1 LSDGPGDTGRFDE
14 TRGPTGNTEM
24 IAMIRLDD
32 ETAQE
37 RAVRHVAN
45 ELGLGTPPN
54 VSWDGDHHLQ
64 GHLDVAGTHMVL
76 IAPRTD
82 DHMPLLLTDADWD
95 ALRRSR

>member
-1 LSDGPGDTGRFDE
+1 
-14 TRGPTGNTEM
+14 M

-54 VSWDGDHHLQ
+54 VSWDGDHRLQ

>member
-1 LSDGPGDTGRFDE
+1 
-14 TRGPTGNTEM
+14 M

-32 ETAQE
+32 ETAHD

-45 ELGLGTPPN
+45 ELGLGTPPT

>member
-1 LSDGPGDTGRFDE
+1 
-14 TRGPTGNTEM
+14 M

-32 ETAQE
+32 ETAHD
-37 RAVRHVAN
+37 RAVRHVAQ
-45 ELGLGTPPN
+45 ELGLGTPPI
-54 VSWDGDHHLQ
+54 VSWDSDHHLQ

-82 DHMPLLLTDADWD
+82 DHMPLLLTDADWA

>member
-1 LSDGPGDTGRFDE
+1 
-14 TRGPTGNTEM
+14 
-24 IAMIRLDD
+24 MIRLDD

-37 RAVRHVAN
+37 RASATLPTNSASARRR
-45 ELGLGTPPN
+45 PS
-54 VSWDGDHHLQ
+54 SWDFDHHLQ

>member
-1 LSDGPGDTGRFDE
+1 
-14 TRGPTGNTEM
+14 M

-32 ETAQE
+32 ETAHD
-37 RAVRHVAN
+37 RAVRHVAH
-45 ELGLGTPPN
+45 ELGLGTPPT

-95 ALRRSR
+95 FLRRSR

>member
-1 LSDGPGDTGRFDE
+1 
-14 TRGPTGNTEM
+14 
-24 IAMIRLDD
+24 MIRLDD
-32 ETAQE
+32 ETANE
-37 RAVRHVAN
+37 RAVRHVAQ

-54 VSWDGDHHLQ
+54 VSWDTDHHLQ